1 MQLRKMILAVSAF
14 ALTSVASAAT
24 NLIVNGSFED
34 LSAADGIQQLA
45 GGNWSV
51 YSSLPGWTT
60 VLGDGIEVRNAVAGT
75 AQNGNHFVE
84 LDSHYFAN
92 VGFVGANQSNSA
104 MSQSV
109 ATTSGMSYTLS
120 FWYSARPNTASMGA
134 DTNDI
139 NVFWNG
145 HLLSLLHPATG
156 NSTSNHQ
163 WVQYSFNVT
172 GTGSDV
178 LKFAA
183 TGTQETYG
191 GSLDNVSL
199 IAIPVPE
206 PETYALM
213 LAGLGLVGTLARR
226 RNKASA

>member
-1 MQLRKMILAVSAF
+1 MQLRKTILAVSAL
-14 ALTSVASAAT
+14 ALSAMAHAAPT

-34 LSAADGIQQLA
+34 LSSQSGVQQLNN
-45 GGNWSV
+45 GQWSV

-60 VLGDGIEVRNAVAGT
+60 VWGDGIEVRNNVAGT
-75 AQNGNHFVE
+75 AQDGKHFVE

-92 VGFVGANQSNSA
+92 VGFVGAKQSNSA

-120 FWYSARPNTASMGA
+120 FWYSARPNTSGMGA

-145 HLLSLLHPATG
+145 QLLSLLHPAAV
-156 NSTSNHQ
+156 NSTSSHQ
-163 WVQYSFNVT
+163 WAKYSFNVT
-172 GTGSDV
+172 GTGVDIV
-178 LKFAA
+178 KFAA
-183 TGTQETYG
+183 TGAQETYG

-206 PETYALM
+206 PESYALM
-213 LAGLGLVGTLARR
+213 LAGLGLIGFSARR
-226 RNKASA
+226 RR